1 MARCDLS
8 PSRTADYLH
17 SVRDR
22 TDRRAALRRLD
33 EAACRFHLWPDRA
46 GRKLVLAKFRGRGTA
61 QGALIVAAPA
71 KMNCIDVG
79 QQQEQIDVEPTGQQ
93 GRREIPVD
101 HGLDSTHR
109 AVSVDDDREPSPAST
124 DHQGACIYQGADAS
138 QLGNRSGIRRWHPGW
153 GDEGRVARADHHLRE
168 DGDHI
173 PVGKRISQRQLEYVA
188 DCSLTVVSDHD
199 LVFGGDRGQC
209 LRGILDVAL
218 ATVFSRFSSSK
229 KGLAAQGNQYSHLQ
243 QVPESRPCLH
253 RAKAT
258 LWRAESH
265 WVRAWET
272 GPRGTDT
279 VDEEQQISVVL
290 ADDHN
295 VIRVGLRS
303 MLEGESDLRVI
314 GEAADAPSAA
324 KLATDR
330 RPDVLVLDL
339 QMPGADPAHDIESL
353 RESAPGTAIVV
364 LTMQSDPRK
373 ARDLLRAGAAGY
385 VLKQAA
391 ERKLTEAI
399 RIAAGGGS
407 YIDPELGGA
416 LAKLEADPLEDLS
429 EREREL
435 LRLLALGHT
444 NREIGERL
452 FLSVRAIEVNRAKL
466 LEKLGIESRPD
477 LVRFAI
483 THGVIETGG
492 NADPV
497 S

>member
-1 MARCDLS
+1 
-8 PSRTADYLH
+8 
-17 SVRDR
+17 
-22 TDRRAALRRLD
+22 
-33 EAACRFHLWPDRA
+33 
-46 GRKLVLAKFRGRGTA
+46 
-61 QGALIVAAPA
+61 
-71 KMNCIDVG
+71 MN
-79 QQQEQIDVEPTGQQ
+79 
-93 GRREIPVD
+93 
-101 HGLDSTHR
+101 
-109 AVSVDDDREPSPAST
+109 
-124 DHQGACIYQGADAS
+124 
-138 QLGNRSGIRRWHPGW
+138 
-153 GDEGRVARADHHLRE
+153 
-168 DGDHI
+168 
-173 PVGKRISQRQLEYVA
+173 
-188 DCSLTVVSDHD
+188 
-199 LVFGGDRGQC
+199 
-209 LRGILDVAL
+209 
-218 ATVFSRFSSSK
+218 
-229 KGLAAQGNQYSHLQ
+229 
-243 QVPESRPCLH
+243 
-253 RAKAT
+253 
-258 LWRAESH
+258 
-265 WVRAWET
+265 
-272 GPRGTDT
+272 
-279 VDEEQQISVVL
+279 EEQQISVVL

-295 VIRVGLRS
+295 VIRAGLRS
-303 MLEGESDLRVI
+303 MLEAESDLRVI

-324 KLATDR
+324 RLVKDR

-339 QMPGADPAHDIESL
+339 QMPGADPKHDLESL

-364 LTMQSDPRK
+364 LTMQIDARK

-399 RIAAGGGS
+399 RIAARGGS

-483 THGVIETGG
+483 THGVIEAGG

-497 S
+497 F